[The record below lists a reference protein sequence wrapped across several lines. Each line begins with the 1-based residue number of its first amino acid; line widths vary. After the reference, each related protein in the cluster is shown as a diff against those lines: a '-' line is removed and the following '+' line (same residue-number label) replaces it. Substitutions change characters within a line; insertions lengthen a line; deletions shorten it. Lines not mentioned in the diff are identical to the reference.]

1 MYQNFIYEK
10 PEVKEVATDL
20 LAVQFWKPEF
30 CDLIIEAAEKIGR
43 FESNPK
49 DPVPGAEMRIN
60 VVSEDL
66 YLSYCKHWKLILQ
79 PILEKYYDLP
89 TEQWFFGWKIP
100 FIIKYTMEGQ
110 RNLRKH
116 FDGSLITGSVKLNN
130 KYDGAELVF
139 PRQRFSNKNI
149 PVGWMLLWPSGI
161 QHVHFCDDLKQ
172 GTKYSLTCWTKQDP
186 REHGVD
192 YKDV

>member
-1 MYQNFIYEK
+1 MYQQYIFEK
-10 PEVKEVATDL
+10 PEIKEVATDI
-20 LAVQFWKPEF
+20 LAVQFWKEEF
-30 CDLIIEAAEKIGR
+30 CEAVVEAAEKIGK
-43 FESNPK
+43 FESNPR

-60 VVSEDL
+60 VISEEL
-66 YLSYCKHWKLILQ
+66 YVSYCKHWKYIIQ
-79 PILEKYYDLP
+79 PILENYYQLP

-139 PRQRFSNKNI
+139 PRQKFSNKEI
-149 PVGWMLLWPSGI
+149 PMGWMLLWPSSI
-161 QHVHFCDDLKQ
+161 QHVHFCDNLKR
-172 GTKYSLTCWTKQDP
+172 GTKYSLTCWTKQDI
-186 REHGVD
+186 REEGIN

>member
-1 MYQNFIYEK
+1 MYQQFIYEK
-10 PEVKEVATDL
+10 PEIKEVATDI
-20 LAVQFWKPEF
+20 LAVQFWKEEF
-30 CDLIIEAAEKIGR
+30 CEAVLEAAEKIGK
-43 FESNPK
+43 FESNPR

-60 VVSEDL
+60 VISEEL
-66 YLSYCKHWKLILQ
+66 YVSYCKHWKYIIQ
-79 PILEKYYDLP
+79 PILENYYQLP

-100 FIIKYTMEGQ
+100 FIIKYTMDGQ

-139 PRQRFSNKNI
+139 PRQKFSNKGI
-149 PVGWMLLWPSGI
+149 PVGWILLWPSSI
-161 QHVHFCDDLKQ
+161 QHVHFCDDLKR
-172 GTKYSLTCWTKQDP
+172 GTKYSLTCWTKQDI
-186 REHGVD
+186 REEGIN